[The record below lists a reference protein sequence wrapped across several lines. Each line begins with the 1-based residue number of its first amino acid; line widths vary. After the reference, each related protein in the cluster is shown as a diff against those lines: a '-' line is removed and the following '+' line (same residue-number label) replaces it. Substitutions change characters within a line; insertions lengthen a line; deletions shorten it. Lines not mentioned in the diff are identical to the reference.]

1 MNVIPANSSDALNFN
16 SMPVPKQHHS
26 RLRQKRGRERFAL
39 EVKQTQECP
48 KCASPILSHQA
59 CSVCGTYRGRVV
71 VGKKVKAV
79 AAKKAVKTVAKKTAK
94 KVTKKV
100 AKKTVKAKASA

>member
-1 MNVIPANSSDALNFN
+1 
-16 SMPVPKQHHS
+16 MPVPKQHHS

-48 KCASPILSHQA
+48 KCASPVLSHRA
-59 CSVCGTYRGRVV
+59 CGVCGTYRGRTV

-79 AAKKAVKTVAKKTAK
+79 SKTASIAKKTEKATKKVAKKVVKKVAKKTAK
-94 KVTKKV
+94 P
-100 AKKTVKAKASA
+100 KA